1 MFTGR
6 WNWLFLAFAAPIAL
20 LLLHQLFATSW
31 SNKCDP
37 GNAQFYLMKYDEAA
51 NFHPQG
57 ELFMWENDGP
67 DNSWLRPDAS
77 LSVSHVRANVNRMF
91 DATRADMSRGGW
103 GGGEAFLQDQD
114 LVGFQKVTEE
124 VKVN

>member
-6 WNWLFLAFAAPIAL
+6 WNWLFLAFATPIAL
-20 LLLHQLFATSW
+20 ILLHQMFATTW

-57 ELFMWENDGP
+57 QLFMWENDGP
-67 DNSWLRPDAS
+67 RQQLALLRREP
-77 LSVSHVRANVNRMF
+77 
-91 DATRADMSRGGW
+91 
-103 GGGEAFLQDQD
+103 
-114 LVGFQKVTEE
+114 VG
-124 VKVN
+124 